1 MSMNYIGAKRKRTN
15 TPAANRKRAVEYRHR
30 PYKAKKPVIEEIQEP
45 VLSAFD
51 ELPVQEES
59 EAVIEEVKEV
69 ITEEPAEELP
79 AETKADITP
88 DVPAVSPVTNEVNK
102 AAAAAAATAAA
113 AAGSFFKKTFS
124 SVKGL
129 FAKKETKAP
138 AEPEVIPAVNEE
150 SAEPEVSEAQA
161 EETNAAI
168 GTDDILEINRPSET
182 EVDLQET
189 EEESAEVVLEETG
202 SDEQVELE
210 SEEQP
215 EELPEVDT
223 AEVRDEAGGAIELSE
238 SDQQEETPAEVTEE
252 VTEETAEAETAEE
265 ETSAE
270 ESVSEAPVFETVSE
284 EAQES
289 ESSEETQIF
298 EPVKPEEETEVAEPV
313 IPEEETEAEPAETA
327 EETQVIDIPQE
338 PVNEPEV
345 PMTKKEKRAEKKA
358 IRKETKIQLIDEKID
373 APKAGLLTMLL
384 MPGRAMTRVSSV
396 EKTTLSIPSVFILNL
411 IKWISVGAFFAVF
424 IERFINQFNYSFI
437 RMNFTGAASLA
448 FRFGVFGL
456 IAEYLCYMIIGI
468 FCGLIRKKISTL
480 KLMEVESRSALAVA
494 LLVAAGCAL
503 VYFGYSAFGC
513 AAAAAGMAVGFI
525 TKGYGLDRVLTIG
538 KNTQLVLVMVLT
550 AAVTVAAFSYFPLT
564 VSGLIDIFKTILHL

>member
-30 PYKAKKPVIEEIQEP
+30 PYKVKKPVIEEIQEP
-45 VLSAFD
+45 VLSAFE
-51 ELPVQEES
+51 ELPAQEES

-79 AETKADITP
+79 AETKEDIIP
-88 DVPAVSPVTNEVNK
+88 DAPAVSPVTNEVNK
-102 AAAAAAATAAA
+102 AAAAAATAAA

-150 SAEPEVSEAQA
+150 PAEPEVSEAQA
-161 EETNAAI
+161 EESIAAI

-202 SDEQVELE
+202 SDEHVELE

-215 EELPEVDT
+215 EDLPEVDT
-223 AEVRDEAGGAIELSE
+223 AEVRDEAGEAIELAE
-238 SDQQEETPAEVTEE
+238 TDLQEETPAEVTEE
-252 VTEETAEAETAEE
+252 VTEETAETETAEE

-298 EPVKPEEETEVAEPV
+298 EPVKPEEETEVIEPV
-313 IPEEETEAEPAETA
+313 TPEETEAEPAETA

-424 IERFINQFNYSFI
+424 FERFINQFNYSFI
-437 RMNFTGAASLA
+437 RMNFTGTASLA

-468 FCGLIRKKISTL
+468 FCGLIRRKISTL

-494 LLVAAGCAL
+494 LLFAAGCAL

>member
-30 PYKAKKPVIEEIQEP
+30 PYKVKKPVIEEIQEP
-45 VLSAFD
+45 VLSAFE
-51 ELPVQEES
+51 ELPAQEES

-79 AETKADITP
+79 AETKEDIIP
-88 DVPAVSPVTNEVNK
+88 DAPAVSPVTNEVNK
-102 AAAAAAATAAA
+102 AAAAAATAAA

-150 SAEPEVSEAQA
+150 PPEPEVSEAQA
-161 EETNAAI
+161 EESIAAI

-223 AEVRDEAGGAIELSE
+223 AEVEDEAGEAIELAE
-238 SDQQEETPAEVTEE
+238 TDLQEETPAEVTEE
-252 VTEETAEAETAEE
+252 VTEETAETETAEE

-270 ESVSEAPVFETVSE
+270 ESVSEAPVFEPAE
-284 EAQES
+284 EEIQES
-289 ESSEETQIF
+289 EPAEETQIF
-298 EPVKPEEETEVAEPV
+298 EAVKPEEETEVIEPV
-313 IPEEETEAEPAETA
+313 TPEETEAEPAETA
-327 EETQVIDIPQE
+327 EETQFIDIPQE
-338 PVNEPEV
+338 PVKEPEV

-424 IERFINQFNYSFI
+424 FERFINQFNYSFI
-437 RMNFTGAASLA
+437 RMNFTGTASLA

-468 FCGLIRKKISTL
+468 FCGLIRRKISTL
-480 KLMEVESRSALAVA
+480 KLMEVESRSAPAVA
-494 LLVAAGCAL
+494 LLFAAGCAL